1 MPTICHRSRFEMVGT
16 LPPSLIELRRDKSL
30 CPPCEPLLAPV
41 VLSSCGN
48 MIPLASWRLNLSGET
63 MVKTVLVMATI
74 TIIACAAVIAIHEL
88 LVRARHPQVGPP
100 PRRRAF

>member
-1 MPTICHRSRFEMVGT
+1 MPTIYRRARFEMVGT
-16 LPPSLIELRRDKSL
+16 LRRLGYAPLSRRAAYPLITPP
-30 CPPCEPLLAPV
+30 PV

-48 MIPLASWRLNLSGET
+48 MIPLASGAEICQEGT
-63 MVKTVLVMATI
+63 MVKTVLVTATI

-88 LVRARHPQVGPP
+88 LARARQPQAGPP